1 MKIVKG
7 WVIDLFLYAIRDNDV
22 GGWGM
27 GGGGDGAITNDVL
40 ITNFKVHELWWT
52 TNKLCTC
59 LIIDEKRSPNI
70 YETKKKTCEIK

>member
-1 MKIVKG
+1 MKIDKG
-7 WVIDLFLYAIRDNDV
+7 WVTYLFPYAMRDNDI
-22 GGWGM
+22 GGL
-27 GGGGDGAITNDVL
+27 GGLVIANNVL

>member
-1 MKIVKG
+1 MG
-7 WVIDLFLYAIRDNDV
+7 D
-22 GGWGM
+22 